1 MAEASP
7 AGPAG
12 DGRLLLL
19 ANEAGEVPLISALVQ
34 DAIVHAADIAW
45 TRPARRLVLLVN
57 RFRWEA
63 GNATRIR
70 CALRF
75 EHVTRVQRRAWPHG
89 DAVLDLLAITV
100 EDAADGIDPAL
111 TLAFAAGPTLRVAAE
126 CVDLILEDLG
136 EPWPAAREPAHVDA
150 R

>member
-1 MAEASP
+1 MADAP
-7 AGPAG
+7 GTAAG
-12 DGRLLLL
+12 DPGRLLLL
-19 ANEAGEVPLISALVQ
+19 ANEAAEVPLISALAQ
-34 DAIVHAADIAW
+34 DAVVHAADIAW
-45 TRPARRLVLLVN
+45 EAKARRLVLLVN

-63 GNATRIR
+63 GTGEGATRVR

-75 EHVTRVQRRAWPHG
+75 EHVVRVRRRAWPAG

-100 EDAADGIDPAL
+100 DAEDAALI
-111 TLAFAAGPTLRVAAE
+111 LAFAAGPTLRVEAE

-136 EPWPAAREPAHVDA
+136 APWPAAREPAHFDA